1 MTAFELW
8 PPPVP
13 PEQHSHQDLF
23 KARIS
28 SGLSSLPATSPT
40 PPHEKVSSLFPLL
53 SGYRPE
59 SNLWRTP
66 SSPLIFLLLDFT
78 TWPLGMLSLCLPTLH
93 THSPLLYLV
102 PCKWIESYS
111 SPLYSSSFPSR
122 PTHHP
127 SPLCS
132 LLQQVE
138 LSGPTGFPLRSTNRR
153 PQQEAGGREVSEA
166 AAFISRA
173 PFLQSLQRKWFLSPM
188 SQLLSMRLSPCEFW
202 ICPLTL
208 SALERGWSSVN
219 YPWDAALPLT
229 NFLHSPTTLQRVLV
243 LSSPQILSFACA
255 ETLTDVSSFILA

>member
-13 PEQHSHQDLF
+13 PERHSHQDLF

-138 LSGPTGFPLRSTNRR
+138 LSGPMASHYAQPTGGPSRR
-153 PQQEAGGREVSEA
+153 QEGGRWV
-166 AAFISRA
+166 R
-173 PFLQSLQRKWFLSPM
+173 LQHLSPG
-188 SQLLSMRLSPCEFW
+188 LLSCSHF
-202 ICPLTL
+202 
-208 SALERGWSSVN
+208 RGNGSSVQCPSFC
-219 YPWDAALPLT
+219 PWGSLL
-229 NFLHSPTTLQRVLV
+229 
-243 LSSPQILSFACA
+243 
-255 ETLTDVSSFILA
+255 VSSESAPSLFQP